1 MDIIKL
7 LQEGVVNFI
16 YKKKDGSIRKAIG
29 TLKDM
34 NVKFK
39 KPDIISYFD
48 IEKKGFRSFKLDNL
62 KEINGKAFKRGK

>member
-34 NVKFK
+34 NIKSNK
-39 KPDIISYFD
+39 SDTISYFD

-62 KEINGKAFKRGK
+62 KEVNGKTFKGGN

>member
-39 KPDIISYFD
+39 KPDTISYFD